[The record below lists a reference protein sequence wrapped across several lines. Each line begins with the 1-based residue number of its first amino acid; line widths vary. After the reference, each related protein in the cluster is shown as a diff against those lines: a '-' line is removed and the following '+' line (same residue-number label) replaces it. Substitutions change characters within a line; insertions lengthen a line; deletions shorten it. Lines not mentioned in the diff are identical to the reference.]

1 MRFIRVQGFSIR
13 PGKEKE
19 LQDWLAANEERLKKA
34 YPLGMEYGG
43 IYVAIF
49 SSEKGAGDFYS
60 LDILDSYAAMDRS
73 AAISKDPTSAW
84 AKVNAE
90 LFEFIDYDRSAGRSD
105 ILLKAIGDATIVDT
119 PPD

>member
-1 MRFIRVQGFSIR
+1 MRFIRVQGFSIK
-13 PGKEKE
+13 PGKETE
-19 LQDWLAANEERLKKA
+19 FQNWLVANEERLKKS
-34 YPLGMEYGG
+34 YPAGIEYGG

-49 SSEKGAGDFYS
+49 SSEKGVGDFYS

-73 AAISKDPTSAW
+73 AALSKDPTSEW

-90 LFEFIDYDRSAGRSD
+90 LIQFVDFDRSAGRSD
-105 ILLKAIGDATIVDT
+105 MLLKAITDATIVDT